1 MPEQRIVIFKGTVQ
15 GVGFRYTACR
25 VAGSYDVVG
34 TVRNCPDGTV
44 ECIVEGEAGEID
56 AFVAEVA
63 DAMGRYIRD
72 RTEQTAPASGRF
84 TSFGVGY

>member
-15 GVGFRYTACR
+15 GVGFRYTTCR
-25 VAGSYDVVG
+25 VAGGYDVVG
-34 TVRNCPDGTV
+34 QVRNCPDGSV
-44 ECIVEGEAGEID
+44 ECIVEGEAAEID
-56 AFVAEVA
+56 AFIAEVSE
-63 DAMGRYIRD
+63 AMGRYIRK